1 MYIRILL
8 ILLFPIILFAQN
20 SHIIIDSTTANQLIG
35 NYGNHSRI
43 EPVATFDGKF
53 IVPEKCLD
61 DIDLAS
67 AREKLLQAQSTG
79 ITQNITELPAVGVT
93 VYQDSLYTSEEGL
106 VKCRQTHARTI
117 YKPSETP
124 ALFSFY
130 RENSDTLQWIPNEQ
144 VWVNWKRVYEG
155 DTYKCIQSHI
165 TLVTWTPDVT
175 PALWQLIPV
184 TNEWTYPVAYKI
196 NDIVTYL
203 NKTYRC
209 IQAHTS
215 NVSWN
220 PVATINVLWVL
231 NN

>member
-1 MYIRILL
+1 MFIRILL
-8 ILLFPIILFAQN
+8 ILLFPIMLFAQN
-20 SHIIIDSTTANQLIG
+20 EHIIIDSTIANNLIG
-35 NYGNHSRI
+35 NYGQYSRI
-43 EPVATFDGKF
+43 EPVPTFDGKF
-53 IVPEKCLD
+53 IVPEKCLTD
-61 DIDLAS
+61 VDLVS
-67 AREKLLQAQSTG
+67 AREKLLQAQQSG
-79 ITQNITELPAVGVT
+79 IIQNITELPAVGVT
-93 VYQDSLYTSEEGL
+93 VYKDSLYTSEDGL

-144 VWVNWKRVYEG
+144 VWVNWKRIYEG
-155 DTYKCIQSHI
+155 NTYKCIQSHM

-184 TNEWTYPVAYKI
+184 TNEWSYPVDYKI

-203 NKTYRC
+203 GNTYRC

-215 NVSWN
+215 NVAWT
-220 PVATINVLWVL
+220 PVATLNVLWVL
-231 NN
+231 Q